1 MINAYKPSEKFIE
14 KFTKSAG
21 VNLEADFIDLVLSN
35 LPVQPMMERSEKMLY
50 SKMIAYYLQKNY
62 QINYD
67 AKRFYEMLYQNF
79 VEQDG
84 FWFTSNQINSYG
96 DFKKRMKLEGSDD
109 YQKGT
114 MMLFVVDEKSAL
126 LWLHNFL
133 NEPRDFSDI
142 STAFTK
148 LSNIHGDIV
157 PKERTSITKGI

>member
-1 MINAYKPSEKFIE
+1 
-14 KFTKSAG
+14 
-21 VNLEADFIDLVLSN
+21 
-35 LPVQPMMERSEKMLY
+35 
-50 SKMIAYYLQKNY
+50 
-62 QINYD
+62 
-67 AKRFYEMLYQNF
+67 MLYQNF

-96 DFKKRMKLEGSDD
+96 DFKKRMKIEGSDD

-157 PKERTSITKGI
+157 PDLKVLLEENFVRENGNFRRPKKLDKSILENSSELNDFVEAAEIMVQGIS